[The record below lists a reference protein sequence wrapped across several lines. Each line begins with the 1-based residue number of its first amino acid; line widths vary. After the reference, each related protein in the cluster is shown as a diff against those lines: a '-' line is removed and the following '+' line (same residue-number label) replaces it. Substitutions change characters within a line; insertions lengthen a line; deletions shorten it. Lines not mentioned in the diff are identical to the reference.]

1 MKKFWEVRN
10 EVNSNSEILLYG
22 PIAGEKSW
30 WDDKVTPKD
39 FEADLESLGNK
50 PVTVRV
56 NSPGGDVFAAHAIFN
71 MLKHYKGSVTVVIDG
86 LAASAATIIA
96 MAGDKIVMPSNSLMM
111 IHNPAIGL
119 NDYYSASDLQSVM
132 DALGKIKDSIIAA
145 YRTKCKCTAEEITA
159 MMDAETWLNAE
170 ECLEKGFCDKIEGA
184 VSAVLNKNMLVVN
197 SVSYDIGGFKNA
209 EGIKKHFSEKEE
221 SKNMTKL
228 DVFFDKLT
236 NFLNL
241 AMEPATAQN
250 TATVAGAGVTASEP
264 VPAPV
269 TNQEDAVA
277 AAVQA
282 ERQRVA
288 ALDAMAGENAG
299 NAAVL
304 AVINQAK
311 ADGKNAEDISA
322 YVNALK
328 GINTAA
334 QDNFAAAVNGN
345 KASGVDG
352 IKGNPDDASA
362 TDEKD
367 LRAMNAMV
375 EAFNKK
381 TGGK

>member
-39 FEADLESLGNK
+39 FEADLESLGSK

-119 NDYYSASDLQSVM
+119 YDYYSASELQGVM

-184 VSAVLNKNMLVVN
+184 VSAVLNKNVLVIN
-197 SVSYDIGGFKNA
+197 SGSYDIGDFKNT
-209 EGIKKHFSEKEE
+209 EGIKNHVKEV
-221 SKNMTKL
+221 NTVNKL
-228 DVFFDKLT
+228 EAFIDKLT
-236 NFLNL
+236 NLLNV
-241 AMEPATAQN
+241 ASEPATVQN
-250 TATVAGAGVTASEP
+250 AVTVTGAGVTASEP
-264 VPAPV
+264 APAPV
-269 TNQEDAVA
+269 TNQEDALA

-311 ADGKNAEDISA
+311 ADGKNADDISA

-334 QDNFAAAVNGN
+334 QDNFEAAVKGN
-345 KASGVDG
+345 KASGVEDV
-352 IKGNPDDASA
+352 KGNPDDATA
-362 TDEKD
+362 ANEKD

>member
-119 NDYYSASDLQSVM
+119 YDYYSASDLQSVM

-184 VSAVLNKNMLVVN
+184 VSAVLNKNTLVIN

-209 EGIKKHFSEKEE
+209 EGIKNCVKEVNSMNKFE
-221 SKNMTKL
+221 A
-228 DVFFDKLT
+228 FIDKLT
-236 NFLNL
+236 NLLNV
-241 AMEPATAQN
+241 ASEPATVQN
-250 TATVAGAGVTASEP
+250 VAVNTDAGVTASEP
-264 VPAPV
+264 APAPV

-311 ADGKNAEDISA
+311 ADGKNADDISA

-334 QDNFAAAVNGN
+334 QDNFEAAVKGN
-345 KASGVDG
+345 KASGVEDV
-352 IKGNPDDASA
+352 KGNPDDATA
-362 TDEKD
+362 ANEKD

>member
-30 WDDKVTPKD
+30 WEDKVTPKD

-71 MLKHYKGSVTVVIDG
+71 MLKHYKGSVTIVIDG

-96 MAGDKIVMPSNSLMM
+96 MAGDKIIMPSNSLMM

-119 NDYYSASDLQSVM
+119 NDYYSVNELQGVM
-132 DALGKIKDSIIAA
+132 EALDKIKGSIIAA
-145 YRTKCKCTAEEITA
+145 YRTKCKCTAEEITT

-184 VSAVLNKNMLVVN
+184 VSAVLNNNMLVVN
-197 SVSYDIGGFKNA
+197 SVSYDIGGFKNT
-209 EGIKKHFSEKEE
+209 ESIKRHVKEDKE
-221 SKNMTKL
+221 MNKFEAL
-228 DVFFDKLT
+228 IDKLT
-236 NFLNL
+236 NLL
-241 AMEPATAQN
+241 N
-250 TATVAGAGVTASEP
+250 TAGESVAVQNAAAPADITASEP
-264 VPAPV
+264 I
-269 TNQEDAVA
+269 A
-277 AAVQA
+277 AAAANEADIARAAVEA

-288 ALDAMAGENAG
+288 ALEAVAAEHAG

-304 AVINQAK
+304 AVVNQAK
-311 ADGKNAEDISA
+311 ANGRSAEDIA
-322 YVNALK
+322 EYINALK

-367 LRAMNAMV
+367 LRAMNAMID
-375 EAFNKK
+375 AFNKK